1 MQFRIR
7 PAILPQDYAAIAA
20 VLAAESPDWF
30 ATAEELAHEDAGRDP
45 RYHHATFVAEA
56 SAENESAMIGVAFVG
71 HETLAHQASKYL
83 INLRVDPA
91 WQGHGV
97 GKALYQASLDH
108 LEPLAPQVL
117 CADVWHAHPRTAR
130 FLSDRGFVE
139 TWRRSDLYLEVA
151 GFDATPYMGLE
162 EKLRTQDIIIRTYA
176 DLADRPDR
184 LTKLYELDWALWQ
197 DIPYFGQ
204 TVVKRS
210 LEQFANAEVHH
221 PNFIADACFIAVQG
235 DEFIGY
241 SNLTATDEGFNIE
254 MTGVLRAYRG
264 QGVATL
270 LKLYGIQYTQAHGNG
285 RLSTVNDAVNTAVLA
300 LNQKFGFVQE
310 GAMLRF
316 TKRIG

>member
-1 MQFRIR
+1 MQFSVR
-7 PAILPQDYAAIAA
+7 PAILPQDYAAMAA
-20 VLAAESPDWF
+20 VLAAESPGWSE
-30 ATAEELAHEDAGRDP
+30 TAEELAHEDAGRDP
-45 RYHHATFVAEA
+45 RYYHATFVAE
-56 SAENESAMIGVAFVG
+56 SMAEKMPTMIGVAFVG
-71 HETLAHQASKYL
+71 HETLAHQAGKFL

-91 WQGHGV
+91 WQGQGV
-97 GKALYQASLDH
+97 GKALYQAILDH
-108 LEPLAPQVL
+108 LDPLAPQIL

-130 FLSDRGFVE
+130 FLGDRGFVE

-151 GFDATPYMGLE
+151 DFDATPYAGLE
-162 EKLRTQDIIIRTYA
+162 ENLRTQGIVIRTYA
-176 DLADRPDR
+176 DLADDPDR
-184 LTKLYELDWALWQ
+184 LAKLYKLDWALWQ

-221 PNFIADACFIAVQG
+221 PKFIADACFIAVKD
-235 DEFIGY
+235 DELIGY
-241 SNLTATDEGFNIE
+241 SNLSATDTGFSIE
-254 MTGVLRAYRG
+254 MTGVLRLYRG

-300 LNQKFGFVQE
+300 LNQKFGFLQE

>member
-1 MQFRIR
+1 MQFSVR

-20 VLAAESPDWF
+20 VLAAESPGWSE
-30 ATAEELAHEDAGRDP
+30 TAEELAHEDAGRDP
-45 RYHHATFVAEA
+45 RYYHATLVAE
-56 SAENESAMIGVAFVG
+56 SMAEKTPTMIGVAFVG
-71 HETLAHQASKYL
+71 HETLAHQAGKFL

-91 WQGHGV
+91 WQGQGV
-97 GKALYQASLDH
+97 GKALYQAILDH
-108 LEPLAPQVL
+108 LDPLAPQIL
-117 CADVWHAHPRTAR
+117 CVDVWHAHPRTAR
-130 FLSDRGFVE
+130 FLGDRGFVE

-151 GFDATPYMGLE
+151 AFDATPYAGLE
-162 EKLRTQDIIIRTYA
+162 KNLRTQGIVIRTYA
-176 DLADRPDR
+176 SLADDSAR
-184 LTKLYELDWALWQ
+184 LTKFYELDWALWQ

-204 TVVKRS
+204 TVTKRS
-210 LEQFANAEVHH
+210 LEQFASAEVNH
-221 PNFIADACFIAVQG
+221 PSFIADACFIAVKD

-300 LNQKFGFVQE
+300 LNQKFGFLQE
-310 GAMLRF
+310 GAMFRF